1 MYKKLLQIKRSH
13 AKKFYMC
20 IFFIFIFINA
30 NKLSPEIDERKP
42 ACGKRICRQKTEY
55 VLAW

>member
-42 ACGKRICRQKTEY
+42 ACGKRICPQKTE
-55 VLAW
+55 